1 MSLKTVLVVDDD
13 EALRL
18 VLSEALRAEG
28 VKTLEAQNGVNGL
41 EIALEKHPDF
51 ILLDIMMPEM
61 GGEEMLQ
68 KLRADE
74 WGENVPVFVL
84 TQLESMDKI
93 TDMMT
98 AKIDGY
104 FVKSSLSVDS
114 MVKDIKKKLG
124 I

>member
-28 VKTLEAQNGVNGL
+28 IKTLEAQNGVDGL
-41 EIALEKHPDF
+41 TIALEKHPDF
-51 ILLDIMMPEM
+51 ILLDILMPEM

-74 WGENVPVFVL
+74 WGKNASVFVL
-84 TQLESMDKI
+84 TQLDSMDKI
-93 TDMMT
+93 SDMMT
-98 AKIDGY
+98 SKIDGY
-104 FVKSSLSVDS
+104 FVKSSLSVES
-114 MVKDIKKKLG
+114 MVKDVKKKLG

>member
-28 VKTLEAQNGVNGL
+28 IKTLEAQNGVDGL
-41 EIALEKHPDF
+41 TIALEKHPDF
-51 ILLDIMMPEM
+51 ILLDILMPEM

-74 WGENVPVFVL
+74 WGKNASVFVL
-84 TQLESMDKI
+84 TQLDSMDKI
-93 TDMMT
+93 SDMMT
-98 AKIDGY
+98 SKIDGY
-104 FVKSSLSVDS
+104 FVKSSLSVES
-114 MVKDIKKKLG
+114 MVKDVKKKLG
-124 I
+124 M